1 VYTKHDREAA
11 RTRRHLRVRR
21 RVTGTPAR
29 PRLCVYRSLRHITA
43 QVIDDTAGRT
53 LAAASTQDPE
63 AVTRIA
69 GSRSTA
75 GAAAVVGELVATRAL
90 AAGVSKV
97 VFDRG
102 GYLYHGR
109 VAALADA
116 ARKAGLE
123 L

>member
-1 VYTKHDREAA
+1 
-11 RTRRHLRVRR
+11 VRR

-63 AVTRIA
+63 AVSRI
-69 GSRSTA
+69 GTSRATA
-75 GAAAVVGELVATRAL
+75 GAAAVVGELVAARAL

-109 VAALADA
+109 VAALAEA